1 MGIEVNADTFEKEV
15 VQSEIPVL
23 VDFWGPQCK
32 PCLALMPHVEKLAEK
47 YEGKLKVTK
56 VDASQNRRLC
66 INLRVL
72 GLPTFLFYKN
82 GEEVNRL
89 GGSDLTSEEIGE
101 AARKITE

>member
-1 MGIEVNADTFEKEV
+1 MGIEVTADTFEKEV

-32 PCLALMPHVEKLAEK
+32 PCLALMPHVEKLAEE

-66 INLRVL
+66 IKLRVL
-72 GLPTFLFYKN
+72 GLPTILFYEN
-82 GEEVNRL
+82 GEEVKRL

>member
-1 MGIEVNADTFEKEV
+1 MGIDVNADTFEKEV
-15 VQSEIPVL
+15 VQSETPVL

-32 PCLALMPHVEKLAEK
+32 PCLALMPQVEKLAEE

-56 VDASQNRRLC
+56 IDASQNRRLC
-66 INLRVL
+66 ISLRVL

-89 GGSDLTSEEIGE
+89 SGGNLTSEEIGE
-101 AARKITE
+101 GARKITE